1 MQSSGWDGCPGRSTG
16 GAGRGREL
24 YGPCYKQYS
33 MMRTGIYSL
42 VELFFSL
49 IVLFGKAEALY
60 ASVSPRNGVL
70 TADSK
75 NDLAS

>member
-1 MQSSGWDGCPGRSTG
+1 MLMLG
-16 GAGRGREL
+16 GVAMCMDRATN
-24 YGPCYKQYS
+24 S

-42 VELFFSL
+42 VELLSSL
-49 IVLFGKAEALY
+49 IVLFGNAEALY

-70 TADSK
+70 KADSK

>member
-1 MQSSGWDGCPGRSTG
+1 MQSSGWYVQEGAKAVLGGVANCMGR
-16 GAGRGREL
+16 A
-24 YGPCYKQYS
+24 KNS

-42 VELFFSL
+42 VELLSSL
-49 IVLFGKAEALY
+49 IVLFGNAEALY

-70 TADSK
+70 TADSE